1 MIEDLVDLAATHAGL
16 SHAQAEMALSAALF
30 LIRKHGDADKVSD
43 LFAAIPGCDA
53 MAEAGSAMAQNKSGG
68 LMAGLMSKAGGS
80 SGAAMS
86 DAMAMNQQLT
96 RQGVTVSDMQ
106 RILPLSMTWV
116 QGQTGQDLL
125 RDVLASIPG
134 LGPLLTA
141 QV

>member
-1 MIEDLVDLAATHAGL
+1 
-16 SHAQAEMALSAALF
+16 
-30 LIRKHGDADKVSD
+30 
-43 LFAAIPGCDA
+43 
-53 MAEAGSAMAQNKSGG
+53 
-68 LMAGLMSKAGGS
+68 MAGLMTKAGGS

-116 QGQTGQDLL
+116 QGRTGRDLL